1 MDKPKATINPKS
13 KRLVAAPQIKPAWT
27 EKNMHMHPIKRMKL
41 EGGERWERHLEHL
54 RTVGA
59 KNHRPVG
66 VPDGWGRQLDK
77 LAEVREPLRVKA
89 EQKVQQMI
97 EQGLLPSDDD
107 IAKRAVTVLLE
118 IAEGPDAATTKAG
131 AAKALLEFTKQKPV
145 NKHEVKAV
153 AEEWLASLDDNSEST
168 EDQEAIE
175 G

>member
-1 MDKPKATINPKS
+1 
-13 KRLVAAPQIKPAWT
+13 
-27 EKNMHMHPIKRMKL
+27 
-41 EGGERWERHLEHL
+41 
-54 RTVGA
+54 VGA

-77 LAEVREPLRVKA
+77 LADVREQLRIKA

-153 AEEWLASLDDNSEST
+153 AEEWLASLDDNSKST